1 MLFLLIGYI
10 SSSDIST
17 KLPRHHLSPPAL
29 LCCFMYFLPLPQNW
43 DEDVFGPS
51 NPKSSMAKA
60 SSKLFFINRF
70 RGKKHKK
77 HSSPTRDGVLQ
88 DTSNKPTAREVDTHK
103 SGVKVALT
111 IEICLYIMK

>member
-1 MLFLLIGYI
+1 MATSQLNCLYTPPITPLSSMFL
-10 SSSDIST
+10 
-17 KLPRHHLSPPAL
+17 
-29 LCCFMYFLPLPQNW
+29 FMYRYSCLHVLPLQQNW
-43 DEDVFGPS
+43 DEGVFRPP